1 MFCFIVAATRRVVEV
16 ITRSCQRRAARD
28 MMRLDAHL
36 LRDIGL
42 SRYDVVECL
51 SAPSD
56 DDDRC

>member
-1 MFCFIVAATRRVVEV
+1 MFCFIVAAIRRVVEV
-16 ITRSCQRRAARD
+16 ITRSCQRRATRD

-56 DDDRC
+56 DAARR

>member
-1 MFCFIVAATRRVVEV
+1 MLYFLVAAIRRVAQV

-56 DDDRC
+56 DDDRR